1 MRYHRLSTMRFFV
14 SRVRRFGPGS
24 THIYSSGAVPAAEE
38 DMIAIDRNLY
48 AGLVSESVE
57 AYLYPSS
64 QNLDLGHPS
73 AGNIRS
79 EGGTSMKT
87 RKAFT
92 AALIAGLIIAPIAIS
107 ALAAASQAAP
117 HPDKTGSVT
126 LNVVVTDKSGAPVA
140 DLQPGDFK
148 LLLDK
153 KQPHQIDSVKA
164 FTGFGDS
171 ATSPDQLILVLDAVN
186 APIMPVNFEVKSLTS
201 FFQENDGQ
209 LALPTTLF
217 IFTEDTRDARK
228 TYVSKT
234 TRNGKELVDLLN
246 TTIPGLRTDVQEP
259 GGWGAMDRE
268 TASLKLLDNMTN
280 YAGNEP
286 GKKLMIWLSP
296 GWSVAESGNMQNVN
310 KQDLQNIFNSVV
322 WRLTRLRERNI
333 TLYIIPPEQAV
344 RELDSDNYIKGAE
357 QPAKVDYGHLLLP
370 VLAQQSGGQVV
381 WDTNGLVAPFLN
393 KFIQDAKAYYQLTF
407 TPSPAAHPN
416 EFHSIQVEV
425 GKPGLK
431 ARTSTIFYAQPTAV
445 AGR

>member
-1 MRYHRLSTMRFFV
+1 
-14 SRVRRFGPGS
+14 
-24 THIYSSGAVPAAEE
+24 
-38 DMIAIDRNLY
+38 MIAVDRNFS

-64 QNLDLGHPS
+64 PSLDLGHPS

-79 EGGTSMKT
+79 EGGTTMKT
-87 RKAFT
+87 RTAFF
-92 AALIAGLIIAPIAIS
+92 AALLAGLICAPISVS
-107 ALAAASQAAP
+107 AQGAAAQANAP
-117 HPDKTGSVT
+117 RPDKTGAVT

-140 DLQPGDFK
+140 DLQPADFK

-153 KQPHQIDSVKA
+153 KQPHPITSVKG
-164 FTGFGDS
+164 FTGIGNS

-186 APIMPVNFEVKSLTS
+186 ALIMPVNFEIKSLTS
-201 FFQENDGQ
+201 FFQENGGQ
-209 LALPTTLF
+209 LTLPTTLF

-228 TYVSKT
+228 TYISKT
-234 TRNGKELVDLLN
+234 TRDGKELAEFLK
-246 TTIPGLRTDVQEP
+246 TTIPGLRTNVQEP

-268 TASLKLLDNMTN
+268 TASLKLLDNMTRW
-280 YAGNEP
+280 AGNEP

-322 WRLTRLRERNI
+322 WRLTKLREGNI
-333 TLYIIPPEQAV
+333 SLYIIPPEQAV
-344 RELDSDNYIKGAE
+344 RELDSENYIKGAD
-357 QPAKVDYGHLLLP
+357 QPGKVDYGHLLLP

-381 WDTNGLVAPFLN
+381 WDTNGEVAPSIN

-425 GKPGLK
+425 DKPGLK
-431 ARTSTIFYAQPTAV
+431 ARTNTIFYAQPTIV
-445 AGR
+445 AAK